1 MATIAI
7 QLDPQY
13 LANPDLDLR
22 YVLPDTIVSLAKG
35 LVQDDGYEYG
45 LQSNVMFIF
54 LHTTSPAEAI
64 PIVLDVIEN
73 TSLLGNDLSTA
84 CVVAVSPVDH
94 DEQSQ
99 NYSVAFPSDYRSAF
113 TFD

>member
-7 QLDPQY
+7 RLDPQY

-54 LHTTSPAEAI
+54 LHTTSPTEAV
-64 PIVLDVIEN
+64 PVVLNVLCH
-73 TSLLGNDLSTA
+73 TPLLGNDLSRGSI
-84 CVVAVSPVDH
+84 VAVSPVDH
-94 DEQSQ
+94 DEQSS
-99 NYSVAFPSDYRSAF
+99 NFTSVFPSDYTGIF